1 MKGFRKRTA
10 HGLKAVGGSFMDADL
25 KVHIKNRKLEQTEI
39 MSRIFFQKCM
49 LREGERFFSERFVL
63 RYENS
68 VSRKKVYG
76 GSLL

>member
-1 MKGFRKRTA
+1 MKKIRKGAT

-49 LREGERFFSERFVL
+49 LREGEIFFSERFVL